1 MSFVEP
7 GAKNKKLRTVEFE
20 APQFFAFRF
29 TFLVFVTSLTILPFI
44 IGCPPVKPEPPKLES
59 PRVEPLKAE
68 PNEVEIAKAEPN
80 KVEIAK
86 AEPNEVKI
94 PGVEPN
100 KVEPNEVKI
109 PDVEPNKVEPNEVKP
124 SPKVSFHDKCA
135 DILTNFVNDK
145 GMVNYKMLK
154 RNRPKLKKILNEF
167 AKLDPNEYNSWPKE
181 DKIAFWVNAY
191 NMNVLKI
198 IVNNY
203 PIKSSRWERIFRWPP
218 SSVRYIDKNIG
229 GISKQ
234 KFIVRKEEFTLR
246 EIERRFFR
254 EKFDEPRVFF
264 ALFRA
269 TLSSP
274 PLRNEPYYG
283 CKLDKQLDDQVK
295 KFLFSRCAFEID
307 RKKQRVYLS
316 AILQPT
322 WFGKEFGSKYATDK
336 KFKDQPPITR
346 AILNFITNY
355 ISEQDTFFL
364 ERQNYSVKYIRYD
377 WRLNDGS

>member
-1 MSFVEP
+1 MSFAEP

-29 TFLVFVTSLTILPFI
+29 TFLVFVTSLIVLPFI

-68 PNEVEIAKAEPN
+68 PNEVEIPE
-80 KVEIAK
+80 
-86 AEPNEVKI
+86 AEPNEVEI
-94 PGVEPN
+94 PD
-100 KVEPNEVKI
+100 VEPNEVKI
-109 PDVEPNKVEPNEVKP
+109 PEVEPNEVNIPGVEPNKVEPNEVKP

-154 RNRPKLKKILNEF
+154 RNRPKLKKILDEF

-191 NMNVLKI
+191 NMNMLKI

-218 SSVRYIDKNIG
+218 SSVRYIDKDIG

-234 KFIVRKEEFTLR
+234 KFIVKNEEFTLR
-246 EIERRFFR
+246 GIERRFFR

-264 ALFRA
+264 TLFRA

-283 CKLDKQLDDQVK
+283 YKLDKQLDDQTK
-295 KFLFSRCAFEID
+295 KFLSSNRAFKID

-322 WFGKEFGSKYATDK
+322 WFGKEFGSKYATGK
-336 KFKDQPPITR
+336 KFKDQPPIIR

-364 ERQNYSVKYIRYD
+364 ERQNYSVKYIGYD